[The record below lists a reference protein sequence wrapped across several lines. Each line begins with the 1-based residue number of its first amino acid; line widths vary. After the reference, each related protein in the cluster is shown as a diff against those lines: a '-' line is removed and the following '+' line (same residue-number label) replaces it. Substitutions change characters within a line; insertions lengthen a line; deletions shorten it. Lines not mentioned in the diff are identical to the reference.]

1 MSRKWVRI
9 AIPVVV
15 CAAVVAGGLAFR
27 GGRSLPREFDRSVS
41 SAASGL
47 TRVLIS
53 EGGTMLFAAGAGG
66 SVVQWTLPGKNS
78 GEMLIPGGS
87 KPVTFLS
94 LSPGDLLMA
103 GDLSGR
109 LRGWKLP
116 SLKPIKVDS
125 PSVPATCV
133 VYREAGGKQQML
145 LGMADGRI
153 VTIEDEGVT
162 PRESGHRGVKA
173 MTLDASGK
181 WLISGGS
188 EGTLIWYDLEAQSQV
203 AQVEAHSTEIAT
215 LVLSTSMDTV
225 ISADWDGHVKVTSAK
240 EQKPVAE
247 FSQTDAVSAL
257 VERDGV
263 IITGSWGGFIRLWK
277 LAGNSTDLITEFDTG
292 APVFGLAVTA
302 DGQSAATVSGAG
314 EVDFWKLP

>member
-15 CAAVVAGGLAFR
+15 CAAAVAGGLAFR
-27 GGRSLPREFDRSVS
+27 GGRSLPSEFDHSVS
-41 SAASGL
+41 SSASDL

-53 EGGTMLFAAGAGG
+53 EDGKTLFAAGGDG
-66 SVVQWTLPGKNS
+66 SVVQWGLPGKGT
-78 GEMLIPGGS
+78 GELLIPGGS
-87 KPVTFLS
+87 QPVTFLS
-94 LSPGDLLMA
+94 LSPDELLLA

-109 LRGWKLP
+109 LRVWNLP

-125 PSVPATCV
+125 PSVPASCV
-133 VYREAGGKQQML
+133 VYREAAGKRQML

-153 VTIEDEGVT
+153 VTIDDAGVM
-162 PRESGHRGVKA
+162 PCESGHRGVKA

-181 WLISGGS
+181 RVISGGS
-188 EGTLIWYDLEAQSQV
+188 EGTLIWYDLEAQSEV
-203 AQVEAHSTEIAT
+203 TRIEAHSTEIAT
-215 LVLSTSMDTV
+215 VVLSTAKDTV

-240 EQKPVAE
+240 DQKPVAE
-247 FSQTDAVSAL
+247 FSQAEAVSAL

-263 IITGSWGGFIRLWK
+263 IVTGSWDGFVRVWRLTGDS
-277 LAGNSTDLITEFDTG
+277 ADLITEFDTG

-302 DGQSAATVSGAG
+302 DGKSAATVSGSS
-314 EVDFWKLP
+314 EVEFWKLP

>member
-15 CAAVVAGGLAFR
+15 CAAAVAGGLALR
-27 GGRSLPREFDRSVS
+27 GGRDLPSEFERSVS

-53 EGGTMLFAAGAGG
+53 EDGKTLFAAGGDG
-66 SVVQWTLPGKNS
+66 SVVQWTLPGKSS
-78 GEMLIPGGS
+78 GELLIPGGS

-94 LSPGDLLMA
+94 LSPDDLLMA

-109 LRGWKLP
+109 LRVWKLP
-116 SLKPIKVDS
+116 SVKPIKVDS

-133 VYREAGGKQQML
+133 VFRETSGNQQML
-145 LGMADGRI
+145 LGMADGRM
-153 VTIEDEGVT
+153 VTIDDEGVT

-173 MTLDASGK
+173 MTLDATGK
-181 WLISGGS
+181 RLISGGS
-188 EGTLIWYDLEAQSQV
+188 EGTLIWYDLDAQSQV
-203 AQVEAHSTEIAT
+203 AGVEAHLTEIAT
-215 LVLSTSMDTV
+215 IVLSTAKDSV
-225 ISADWDGHVKVTSAK
+225 ISSDWDGHVKVTSVK
-240 EQKPVAE
+240 DQKPVAE
-247 FSQTDAVSAL
+247 FSQADAVSAL

-263 IITGSWGGFIRLWK
+263 IVTGSWDGFVRVWRLTGDS
-277 LAGNSTDLITEFDTG
+277 ADLITEFDTG

-302 DGQSAATVSGAG
+302 DGKSAATVSGSG
-314 EVDFWKLP
+314 EVEFWKLP